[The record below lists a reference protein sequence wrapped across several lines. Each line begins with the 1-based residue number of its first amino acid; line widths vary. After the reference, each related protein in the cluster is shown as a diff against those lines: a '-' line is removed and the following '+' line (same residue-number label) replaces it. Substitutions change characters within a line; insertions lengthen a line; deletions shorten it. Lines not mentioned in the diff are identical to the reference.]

1 MIDLAKIINL
11 NTLYNKFMRFT
22 NFYKV
27 YSILRNKLKSFIYII
42 YCYVNFYFMFR
53 FHNKKDYRFIK
64 RTKNKKIVKLFRAL
78 KNLCKFPKYV
88 EFYYRSQAPF
98 KRIEL

>member
-1 MIDLAKIINL
+1 MDLAKIIKMDYI
-11 NTLYNKFMRFT
+11 YNRFMKFA
-22 NFYKV
+22 NFFRV
-27 YSILRNKLKSFIYII
+27 YSLLKNKLKKYIYII

-53 FHNKKDYRFIK
+53 IHNRKEYKFIK
-64 RTKNKKIVKLFRAL
+64 RTKKRRIVKLFRAL

-88 EFYYRSQAPF
+88 EFYYKSQAPF